1 MKKHLFSQIP
11 SGKRILI
18 TGGAGFIGTAIAE
31 KIADANEI
39 VLFDQRFDGMP
50 VSFSGL
56 PRHKNVRCVTGDIL
70 DTAAV
75 KELTSSVDVIIHLA
89 ALVGVRN
96 VLRRS
101 RETIKVNFTGTS
113 NLLAATE
120 GRSLERFV
128 YFSTSEVFGVN
139 SFRVDE
145 MISPSIGSVTE
156 ARWSYA
162 IAKLAGEHL
171 LHAYHRELE
180 LPSVI
185 IRPFNVF
192 GPNRLGDHAM
202 LRFIVAGLTNAPM
215 EIHGDGSQ
223 IRSWCYIDDF
233 VDGVLR
239 TIVRPEAIG
248 QDFNLGNA
256 ANTLTI
262 YDLAKRVRDMLEA
275 TSPIKFVKVDFSD
288 IDIRVPRTMKAE
300 DLLDFRPVYE
310 LEEAVPLTAS
320 WYRTNLEFVQKV
332 LAAS

>member
-1 MKKHLFSQIP
+1 MKKHLFSELP
-11 SGKRILI
+11 KGHRILI

-31 KIADANEI
+31 KIADHNEV
-39 VLFDQRFDGMP
+39 VLFDQRFEGMP
-50 VSFSGL
+50 LSFSDVS
-56 PRHKNVRCVTGDIL
+56 RHKNVRTITGDIL
-70 DTAAV
+70 DVKAV
-75 KELTSSVDVIIHLA
+75 NELTKSVDVIIHLA

-101 RETIKVNFTGTS
+101 RETINVNFTGTS

-120 GRSLERFV
+120 GHKLHRFV

-145 MISPSIGSVTE
+145 MMSPSIGSVTE

-162 IAKLAGEHL
+162 ISKLAGEHL
-171 LHAYHRELE
+171 LHAYHREGG

-192 GPNRLGDHAM
+192 GPKRTGDHAM
-202 LRFIVAGLTNAPM
+202 LRFIIAALTDAKM

-239 TIVRPEAIG
+239 TVVRPGAIG
-248 QDFNLGNA
+248 HDFNLGNSL
-256 ANTLTI
+256 NTLTI
-262 YDLAKRVRDMLEA
+262 YDLAKKVRDMLGSKSKIE
-275 TSPIKFVKVDFSD
+275 FVKVDFSD
-288 IDIRVPRTMKAE
+288 IDIRVPRTGKAE
-300 DLLDFRPVYE
+300 DLLGFKPVYE
-310 LEEAVPLTAS
+310 LEESVPLTAEF
-320 WYRTNLEFVQKV
+320 YKKNLKFLQQVI
-332 LAAS
+332 AAA